1 MTFKRLSAL
10 VEKINEY
17 REKKPHEN
25 VVVFI
30 SFDQLSDLRAKCVKS
45 LIVNQNYQEYFMGC
59 QLIMV
64 HNEHDYLAVAY
75 EFNGIITDKQ
85 EV

>member
-1 MTFKRLSAL
+1 MTFKRISTLT
-10 VEKINEY
+10 EKINEY
-17 REKKPHEN
+17 RAKRPHEN

-30 SFDQLSDLRAKCVKS
+30 SFDQLNDLRIKCVKS
-45 LIVNQNYQEYFMGC
+45 FIDSQNQQEYFMGC
-59 QLIMV
+59 QLITL